1 MPDSIRQVGL
11 ISDTHGL
18 LRIEALY
25 ALEGCHLIIHAG
37 DIGRREILDSLN
49 ALAPVVAVR
58 GNVDTEP
65 WAAEL
70 PITAF
75 AEAGPATIYVLHNL
89 AELDLD
95 PAAAGFQV
103 VVSGHSHK
111 PSNTTRAGV
120 LYINPGSAGP
130 RRFNLPITVARL
142 DLRPSPWEFKLI
154 TLPAERS

>member
-1 MPDSIRQVGL
+1 MLGSITQVGL

-18 LRIEALY
+18 LRDEALD
-25 ALEGCHLIIHAG
+25 ALEGCELIIHAG
-37 DIGRREILDSLN
+37 DVGRPEILG
-49 ALAPVVAVR
+49 ALKALGPVVAVR
-58 GNVDTEP
+58 GNIDTQA

-70 PITAF
+70 PPTAV

-95 PAAAGFQV
+95 PVVAGFQI

-111 PSNTTRAGV
+111 PANATRGGV
-120 LYINPGSAGP
+120 LYLNPGSAGP

-142 DLRPSPWEFKLI
+142 DLRRNPWEFKLI
-154 TLPAERS
+154 HLLPE